1 MKKVA
6 ILGRP
11 NVGKSSLFNR
21 LAKRRDAITS
31 DMSGTTRDIKKNI
44 VTISEDREF
53 ELLDTGGIDDNG
65 ELFGKVTQSHGSLAC
80 LIR

>member
-21 LAKRRDAITS
+21 LVKRRDAITS
-31 DMSGTTRDIKKNI
+31 DISGTTRDIKRDI
-44 VTISEDREF
+44 VTTLENREF
-53 ELLDTGGIDDNG
+53 EILDTGGIDSSGG
-65 ELFGKVTQSHGSLAC
+65 ELF
-80 LIR
+80 

>member
-6 ILGRP
+6 IVGKP

-31 DMSGTTRDIKKNI
+31 DVSGTTRDIKKGVI
-44 VTISEDREF
+44 TLLKDREF
-53 ELLDTGGIDDNG
+53 ELLDTGGNR
-65 ELFGKVTQSHGSLAC
+65 L
-80 LIR
+80 